1 MEKTVE
7 QLRRGVQV
15 DCLSSEVLLQI
26 RQMLHVQEEAL
37 HKVYEDRVLR
47 SLRFETMDA
56 RRDQIHD
63 PQGRTFSWILEWE
76 DEQSPS
82 SQIDNFPENE
92 EDDEAEDREGEDED
106 DDYGDEDPSV
116 EYEDEEADDRD
127 EDYEDGKETARMRN
141 SRQRFVRW
149 LSAESGIFHISG
161 KLGSGKSTLMRF
173 LYSHPRTQ
181 QELEKWAGM

>member
-15 DCLSSEVLLQI
+15 DYLSNDVLHQI
-26 RQMLHVQEEAL
+26 DQILHVQEEAL
-37 HKVYEDRVLR
+37 HTVYEDRILK

-76 DEQSPS
+76 DEQSAS
-82 SQIDNFPENE
+82 SQIDDFPENE
-92 EDDEAEDREGEDED
+92 EDDEAQDREGEDEGEDYED
-106 DDYGDEDPSV
+106 DDYE
-116 EYEDEEADDRD
+116 D
-127 EDYEDGKETARMRN
+127 EDYEYWEETVPMKEC
-141 SRQRFVRW
+141 RQRFVRW
-149 LSAESGIFHISG
+149 LSAEASIFHISG